1 MPNIGL
7 PEIIILLVLLLL
19 IFGPKRLPGLGRS
32 LGHSMREFKDSVSGK
47 NKDKEDEDS
56 LPPAISASVAKDPIT
71 GDKIKNP
78 VTGEPVDAEVVP
90 ESKRDA

>member
-47 NKDKEDEDS
+47 NKDKDDES
-56 LPPAISASVAKDPIT
+56 KPPEISASVAEDPIT
-71 GDKIKNP
+71 DEKKKDP
-78 VTGEPVDAEVVP
+78 VTGAPVDKP
-90 ESKRDA
+90 KSDA